1 MAMPAQI
8 LEAMSYITTNC
19 HDFITGWKRAPKHYR
34 PLEKSEY
41 DAARYRARKAHRR
54 GGLKRL
60 DCGRNAMGHAVNLKE
75 NVL

>member
-8 LEAMSYITTNC
+8 HRTMSYITTNC
-19 HDFITGWKRAPKHYR
+19 HDFITGWKRAPKAYR
-34 PLEKSEY
+34 ALDRTEY
-41 DAARYRARKAHRR
+41 DAARYQARKSHRK

-60 DCGRNAMGHAVNLKE
+60 DCGSRSFAHPVELKE